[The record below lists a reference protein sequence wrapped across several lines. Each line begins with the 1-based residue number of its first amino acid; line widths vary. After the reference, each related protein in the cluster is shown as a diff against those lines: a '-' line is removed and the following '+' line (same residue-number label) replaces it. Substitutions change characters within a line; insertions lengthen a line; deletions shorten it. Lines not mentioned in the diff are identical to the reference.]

1 MSAVPPKA
9 GMDQDGRDVRCH
21 KRTFTAFLKPMS
33 LIIKTLVGRQTVAR
47 VYPACAPYAL
57 ANVSAAACL
66 LAITANVDYGVS
78 DNVGCDS
85 D

>member
-9 GMDQDGRDVRCH
+9 DMDQDGRDVRCH

-47 VYPACAPYAL
+47 V
-57 ANVSAAACL
+57 
-66 LAITANVDYGVS
+66 
-78 DNVGCDS
+78 
-85 D
+85 